1 VWDVDFD
8 DFGMHP
14 AVVFSINPLNTR
26 LGHVAV
32 SPIRAA
38 ITFPSAPSTPRE
50 ISSRSASVNI
60 LRCWPTW
67 CSSSARSPTGLHQD
81 QLLRPVVIKQTHVPL
96 TADAGLT
103 RYDESYADIT
113 ALQPVARSQL
123 LTRRG
128 LLTRTEM
135 ERLGRQ
141 IATYLSL

>member
-32 SPIRAA
+32 IP
-38 ITFPSAPSTPRE
+38 
-50 ISSRSASVNI
+50 V
-60 LRCWPTW
+60 
-67 CSSSARSPTGLHQD
+67 TGT
-81 QLLRPVVIKQTHVPL
+81 RGPEQTHVPV

-113 ALQPVARSQL
+113 ALQPVARRQL

-135 ERLGRQ
+135 DRLGRQ
-141 IATYLSL
+141 IATYLGL